1 MTDHSIL
8 ERRLRDAADPSVWN
22 DVSPDAWQQNQRLV
36 AADQARRRGRRLSVI
51 AAAAAAVVVIAGA
64 AWALR
69 SGEHQALPANG
80 GNGDKVP
87 VPQVTRDGKVHL
99 QGGVEVARVKPGKG
113 TVRFE
118 LAFAAGG
125 PDGPGGLCQ
134 LMAFDGSAG
143 PYGSNGSCGGQVDHR
158 TDPGTHIDF
167 LSTGATGVWLTVAG
181 AVDSKV
187 SKLKVWLADGDV
199 VNLPLVDLGSDGY
212 RGFSVFNN
220 GGTQTPT
227 RLVALASDGRVLEAT
242 PLSGTGTEPWRPTQR
257 KCEESKVY
265 RFLDGPLPD
274 GITVAFSH
282 DSVRVSA
289 PSGAFTCMPLNSMA
303 KLNIAGDVLVLV
315 PPEAAN
321 FRLVPPSP
329 GQRLTLVNVEGTPWR
344 FVAVT
349 PPAGHKLTDVK
360 VEIADAT
367 DARIATVH
375 WTATTTP

>member
-1 MTDHSIL
+1 MTDHSTL
-8 ERRLRDAADPSVWN
+8 ERRLREAADPSVWD

-36 AADQARRRGRRLSVI
+36 TADRARRKGRRRSVI
-51 AAAAAAVVVIAGA
+51 AAAAAAVLVVAGA
-64 AWALR
+64 SWALR

-80 GNGDKVP
+80 GNGGKVP

-99 QGGVEVARVKPGKG
+99 QGGVEVGRIRPGKG
-113 TVRFE
+113 TVRVE

-134 LMAFDGSAG
+134 LIAFDGSG
-143 PYGSNGSCGGQVDHR
+143 PYGNNRSCGGQVDHR

-167 LSTGATGVWLTVAG
+167 LSEGATGVWLTVAG
-181 AVDSKV
+181 AVDSTV
-187 SKLKVWLADGDV
+187 AKLKVWRADGDV
-199 VNLPLVDLGSDGY
+199 RNLPLVDLGSDGY
-212 RGFSVFNN
+212 RGFSVIDT
-220 GGTQTPT
+220 GDTQTPT
-227 RLVALASDGRVLEAT
+227 RLVAFAKDGRVLEAT
-242 PLSGTGTEPWRPTQR
+242 PLTGTGTEPWRPTER
-257 KCEESKVY
+257 KCEQQEISG
-265 RFLDGPLPD
+265 FLDGPLPD
-274 GITVAFSH
+274 GITVAFSN
-282 DSVRVSA
+282 DSVRVAA
-289 PSGAFTCMPLNSMA
+289 PSGAFTCLPLNSLA

-329 GQRLTLVNVEGTPWR
+329 GQLLTLVDVAGTPWR

-367 DARIATVH
+367 EANIATVH
-375 WTATTTP
+375 WSARTTP